1 MNKLVGCV
9 ADTPALPLFK
19 KAACLSAK
27 GLCSHLAFSQPN
39 RTASRR
45 AVDTESRLGRGVQ
58 LREIVHS

>member
-9 ADTPALPLFK
+9 SNTPVLPLFK
-19 KAACLSAK
+19 RAACLCAK

-45 AVDTESRLGRGVQ
+45 AVDTEIRLGRGVQ
-58 LREIVHS
+58 PRETVHS